1 MRCSEPG
8 LALWLQSTRPAGRV
22 AELGSLDHETHSSY
36 YGGGGDSR
44 GKALAIHTVQPKYSR
59 QLPEGKGVY
68 LLHLDRHTG
77 NVLSVDVLKS
87 TGSPVLDRNA
97 IEAFKQRR
105 FRPGT
110 SETVRMPMEFYP
122 SNTVCFSS
130 SLIRGDYY

>member
-1 MRCSEPG
+1 MKLIPLIMVAVMV
-8 LALWLQSTRPAGRV
+8 LAVVSAR
-22 AELGSLDHETHSSY
+22 
-36 YGGGGDSR
+36 GDSR

-97 IEAFKQRR
+97 IEAFKQWR

-110 SETVRMPMEFYP
+110 SETVRMPMEFTHRTP
-122 SNTVCFSS
+122 SAF
-130 SLIRGDYY
+130 LHH